1 MTTSVWI
8 DPAFGASGD
17 MLLGAFAG
25 LLDDPTSALAP
36 LDDLGLDGWSIE
48 IGTTIRNGL
57 AAHRVVVDAQ
67 VRAHGRHWSSIDRM
81 LAESDLPER
90 VAAGARDTFRRL
102 GEVEAAQ
109 HGVDIDEVHFHEVG
123 AVDAIVDIVGVWLL
137 VHALEGS
144 RHGLDAIIVAPVG
157 LGYGTVSA
165 AHGTLPLPAPATLAL
180 LEGVDVFGLDFEG
193 ETCTPTGAALLVTLA
208 TAWGRVPA
216 GRPHR
221 IARGAG
227 GRDPDG
233 HPNVVTAVLVEN
245 ELVKSGA
252 SSGPGFVASSLIETN
267 IDDVS
272 PEVLAHVITRLLAE
286 GADDAWVVPIVMK
299 KGRPAHEVR
308 VLCRNEL
315 AASLRSVLATET
327 GSLGSRT
334 LGVQKQEL
342 LRTTESVMVRG
353 AAVSMKVGPHGAK
366 PEHDQLV
373 ALSAE
378 TGVSLQDLAFEAQ
391 AAYRQ
396 R

>member
-1 MTTSVWI
+1 M
-8 DPAFGASGD
+8 
-17 MLLGAFAG
+17 
-25 LLDDPTSALAP
+25 
-36 LDDLGLDGWSIE
+36 
-48 IGTTIRNGL
+48 
-57 AAHRVVVDAQ
+57 
-67 VRAHGRHWSSIDRM
+67 
-81 LAESDLPER
+81 
-90 VAAGARDTFRRL
+90 
-102 GEVEAAQ
+102 
-109 HGVDIDEVHFHEVG
+109 
-123 AVDAIVDIVGVWLL
+123 
-137 VHALEGS
+137 
-144 RHGLDAIIVAPVG
+144 
-157 LGYGTVSA
+157 
-165 AHGTLPLPAPATLAL
+165 
-180 LEGVDVFGLDFEG
+180 
-193 ETCTPTGAALLVTLA
+193 
-208 TAWGRVPA
+208 
-216 GRPHR
+216 
-221 IARGAG
+221 
-227 GRDPDG
+227 
-233 HPNVVTAVLVEN
+233 
-245 ELVKSGA
+245 
-252 SSGPGFVASSLIETN
+252 IETN